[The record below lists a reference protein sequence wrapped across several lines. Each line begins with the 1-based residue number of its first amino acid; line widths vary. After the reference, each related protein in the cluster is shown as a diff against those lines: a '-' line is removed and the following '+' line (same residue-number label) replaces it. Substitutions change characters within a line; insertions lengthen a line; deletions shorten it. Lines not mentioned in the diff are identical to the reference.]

1 MIRTITFEV
10 LGEPQG
16 KGRPRFARRGAYVST
31 YTPPKTKA
39 YEKMIRDAFIDA
51 ASKNVVKRYMFTGFV
66 SVDIEAYF
74 DVPKSVSKVK
84 RDLLRAGGYCNKKPD
99 GDNIIKVV
107 LDALNEIAYADDKN
121 VIDMHVTKYYA
132 AELDNPCIIVRL
144 TGDCDIVDVY

>member
-1 MIRTITFEV
+1 MLRTIEFSV

-31 YTPPKTKA
+31 YTPQKTKA
-39 YEKMIRDAFIDA
+39 YEKLIRDAFIDA
-51 ASKNVVKRYMFTGFV
+51 ASKNLVKRYMFTGFV
-66 SVDIEAYF
+66 RVEIEAYF

-84 RDLLRAGGYCNKKPD
+84 RDLLRAGEFCSKKPD

-121 VIDMHVTKYYA
+121 VIDIHVTKYYA
-132 AELDNPCIIVRL
+132 KEFENPRIVVRL
-144 TGDCDIVDVY
+144 KGECEIVDVY

>member
-16 KGRPRFARRGAYVST
+16 KGRPRFARRGGYVST

-39 YEKMIRDAFIDA
+39 YEKMIRDAFIDV
-51 ASKNVVKRYMFTGFV
+51 ASKNLVKRYMFTSFV

-84 RDLLRAGGYCNKKPD
+84 RDLLRAGEFCSKKPD

-107 LDALNEIAYADDKN
+107 LDALNEVAYADDKN
-121 VIDMHVTKYYA
+121 VIDIHVAKYYA
-132 AELDNPCIIVRL
+132 AELDNPRIIVRL
-144 TGDCDIVDVY
+144 TGDCEIVDVY